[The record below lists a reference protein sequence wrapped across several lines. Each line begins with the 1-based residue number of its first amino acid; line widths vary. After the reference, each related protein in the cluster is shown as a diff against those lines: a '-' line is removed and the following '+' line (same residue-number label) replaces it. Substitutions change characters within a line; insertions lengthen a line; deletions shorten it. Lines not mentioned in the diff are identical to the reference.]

1 VGMWMASKVPGVRD
15 VAALAQSAARTVKG
29 ARDAR
34 TALDAAVPVTDA
46 ELTPAQVNLLARILG
61 IGAASGGVVAGGAT
75 GR

>member
-1 VGMWMASKVPGVRD
+1 MNAEGRK
-15 VAALAQSAARTVKG
+15 ALNEELLF
-29 ARDAR
+29 
-34 TALDAAVPVTDA
+34 ALDAAVPVTDA